1 MEFFLLGSLL
11 VCPAARSEVRVPA
24 GKQRVLLAVLLLH
37 SNHVVSADVLVEAL
51 WGTEPP
57 PSARAAMRNY
67 VKRLRNVLD
76 DPGHDLIRS
85 VPGGYLIRVRAGD
98 LDVTRFEELERTGQ
112 EAAAAGD
119 WDHAADLL
127 RAALSLWRGE
137 ALEDARSEW
146 LAVRELPRLAEL
158 RLRALETRI
167 DLDLRL
173 GRCAEA
179 IAELWRLT
187 NVHPL
192 RERLYRLL
200 MLALCQDGRYAE
212 ALAVYQSARRVLIT
226 ELGTE
231 PGPDLRRLH
240 QRILTSDP
248 ALAGP
253 GPRHAALAS
262 VMLSEARGGLL
273 PPRQLPPAARHF
285 SGRSAELVALRRI
298 TDEPA
303 GAGWP
308 AIIAVTGAAGVGK
321 TALALRWAHEVAFRF
336 PDGQL
341 HADLRG
347 YDPGSP
353 VPPAEVLAR
362 FLRSLGVPGAEIPA
376 DQTERAARF
385 RSLLTGQRVLVVLD
399 NARSAE
405 HVRQLLPATP
415 GCAVVVTSR
424 DSLAGLVVRDGAQR
438 LDLDL
443 LPLTDAVHLLRSL
456 IGGRVDA
463 DPAAAQTL
471 AVECARLPLALCAAA
486 ELAAACP
493 AAPLAELVRQL
504 GDRHQRLDLLDGG
517 GDPRTALRAVFSW
530 SYQHLDGDSARAL
543 RLLGLHPGIDIEPY
557 AGAALM
563 GTTVAQARRLLTALA
578 RAHLIRPVGPARYAM
593 HDLLRV
599 YAAELAAGCDSDR
612 QEALRRLL
620 DHYVH
625 IASAAMEIASQAG
638 LSRMSGEPAPA
649 GPMPPVT
656 DPWAARAWL
665 DEQRAT
671 LARIAAFAATHGWTA
686 QAGRLAAV
694 MRYAVPARMTE

>member
-11 VCPAARSEVRVPA
+11 VCPAAKVEVRVPS

-51 WGTEPP
+51 WGSEPP

-85 VPGGYLIRVRAGD
+85 VPGGYLIRVPAGD

-173 GRCAEA
+173 GRRAEA

-187 NVHPL
+187 SVHPL

-231 PGPDLRRLH
+231 PGPDMRRLH

-253 GPRHAALAS
+253 GPRHAAPAS
-262 VMLSEARGGLL
+262 VTLSGARGGSL
-273 PPRQLPPAARHF
+273 PPRQLPQAARHF

-303 GAGWP
+303 GASWP

-321 TALALRWAHEVAFRF
+321 TALALRWAHELAFRF

-347 YDPGSP
+347 YDLGSP

-376 DQTERAARF
+376 DQIERAARF

-405 HVRQLLPATP
+405 HVRPLLPATP

-424 DSLAGLVVRDGAQR
+424 DSLAGLVVRDGARR

-463 DPAAAQTL
+463 DPAAAQML

-486 ELAAACP
+486 ELAAAYP

-563 GTTVAQARRLLTALA
+563 GTTVAQARRLLTVLA

-599 YAAELAAGCDSDR
+599 YAAELAVGCDSDR

-638 LSRMSGEPAPA
+638 LSRTSGEPAPA

>member
-11 VCPAARSEVRVPA
+11 VCPAAKAEVRVPP

-51 WGTEPP
+51 WGSEPP
-57 PSARAAMRNY
+57 PSARAATRNY
-67 VKRLRNVLD
+67 VKRLRKVLD
-76 DPGHDLIRS
+76 DAGHDLIRS
-85 VPGGYLIRVRAGD
+85 VPGGYLIRVPAGD
-98 LDVTRFEELERTGQ
+98 LDVTRFEELERAGQ

-173 GRCAEA
+173 GRRAEA

-248 ALAGP
+248 ALAAP
-253 GPRHAALAS
+253 GPHHAAPAA
-262 VMLSEARGGLL
+262 LSGARGGSL
-273 PPRQLPPAARHF
+273 PPQQLPPAARHF

-303 GAGWP
+303 GTGWP

-362 FLRSLGVPGAEIPA
+362 FLRSLGMPGAEIPA

-405 HVRQLLPATP
+405 HIRPLLPATP

-504 GDRHQRLDLLDGG
+504 SDRHQRLDLLDGG

-530 SYQHLDGDSARAL
+530 SYRHLDRDSARAL

-578 RAHLIRPVGPARYAM
+578 RAHLIRPVGPARYVM
-593 HDLLRV
+593 HDLLRM
-599 YAAELAAGCDSDR
+599 YAAELAIGCDSDR

-625 IASAAMEIASQAG
+625 VAPAAMEIASQAG
-638 LSRMSGEPAPA
+638 LSRMPAEPAPA
-649 GPMPPVT
+649 GPMPAVT
-656 DPWAARAWL
+656 DP
-665 DEQRAT
+665 
-671 LARIAAFAATHGWTA
+671 
-686 QAGRLAAV
+686 
-694 MRYAVPARMTE
+694 

>member
-11 VCPAARSEVRVPA
+11 VCPAAKAEVRVPP

-51 WGTEPP
+51 WGSEPP

-67 VKRLRNVLD
+67 VKRLRTVLD
-76 DPGHDLIRS
+76 DAGHDLIRS
-85 VPGGYLIRVRAGD
+85 VPGGYLIRVPAGD
-98 LDVTRFEELERTGQ
+98 LDVTRFEELERAGQ
-112 EAAAAGD
+112 GAAAAGD

-146 LAVRELPRLAEL
+146 LAARELPRLAEL
-158 RLRALETRI
+158 RLRALDTRI
-167 DLDLRL
+167 ELDLRL
-173 GRCAEA
+173 GRRAEA

-187 NVHPL
+187 NLHPL

-253 GPRHAALAS
+253 GPRHAAPAP
-262 VMLSEARGGLL
+262 VTLSEARGGAL
-273 PPRQLPPAARHF
+273 PPRQLPQAARHF
-285 SGRSAELVALRRI
+285 SGRSAELVVLRQI

-303 GAGWP
+303 GAGRP

-463 DPAAAQTL
+463 DPTAAQTL

-530 SYQHLDGDSARAL
+530 SYQHLDSDSARAL
-543 RLLGLHPGIDIEPY
+543 RLLGLHPGIDIEPH

-563 GTTVAQARRLLTALA
+563 GTTVAQARRLLSALA

-599 YAAELAAGCDSDR
+599 YAAELAVVCDSDR
-612 QEALRRLL
+612 QEATA
-620 DHYVH
+620 
-625 IASAAMEIASQAG
+625 ASARPLRPCRFG
-638 LSRMSGEPAPA
+638 GDGDRVP
-649 GPMPPVT
+649 
-656 DPWAARAWL
+656 
-665 DEQRAT
+665 
-671 LARIAAFAATHGWTA
+671 
-686 QAGRLAAV
+686 GRV
-694 MRYAVPARMTE
+694 VRDVW

>member
-11 VCPAARSEVRVPA
+11 VCPAAKAKVRVPS

-51 WGTEPP
+51 WGSEPP
-57 PSARAAMRNY
+57 PSARAATRNY
-67 VKRLRNVLD
+67 VKRLRKVLD
-76 DPGHDLIRS
+76 DAGHDLIRS
-85 VPGGYLIRVRAGD
+85 VPGGYLIRVPAGD
-98 LDVTRFEELERTGQ
+98 LDVTRFEELERAGQ

-146 LAVRELPRLAEL
+146 LAARELPRLAEL
-158 RLRALETRI
+158 RLRALDTRI
-167 DLDLRL
+167 ELDLRL
-173 GRCAEA
+173 GRRAEA

-187 NVHPL
+187 NLHPL

-253 GPRHAALAS
+253 GPRHAVPAP
-262 VMLSEARGGLL
+262 VTLSGARGGSL
-273 PPRQLPPAARHF
+273 PPRQLPQAARHF
-285 SGRSAELVALRRI
+285 SGRSAELVVLRQI
-298 TDEPA
+298 TDEVYDA
-303 GAGWP
+303 YHFT
-308 AIIAVTGAAGVGK
+308 IIAVTGAAGVGK

-405 HVRQLLPATP
+405 HVRPLLPATP

-493 AAPLAELVRQL
+493 AAPLAELARQL

-530 SYQHLDGDSARAL
+530 SYQHLDSDSARAL
-543 RLLGLHPGIDIEPY
+543 RLLGLHPGIDIEPH

-563 GTTVAQARRLLTALA
+563 GTTVAQARRLLSALA

-599 YAAELAAGCDSDR
+599 YAAELAVGCDSDR
-612 QEALRRLL
+612 QETTA
-620 DHYVH
+620 
-625 IASAAMEIASQAG
+625 ASARPLRPCRFG
-638 LSRMSGEPAPA
+638 GDGDRVPG
-649 GPMPPVT
+649 
-656 DPWAARAWL
+656 
-665 DEQRAT
+665 
-671 LARIAAFAATHGWTA
+671 RIVRDVW
-686 QAGRLAAV
+686 
-694 MRYAVPARMTE
+694 

>member
-11 VCPAARSEVRVPA
+11 VCPAARPEVRVPA

-51 WGTEPP
+51 WGSEPP
-57 PSARAAMRNY
+57 PAARAAMRNY
-67 VKRLRNVLD
+67 IKRLRNVLD

-85 VPGGYLIRVRAGD
+85 VPGGYLIRVPAGD

-119 WDHAADLL
+119 WEHAADLL

-173 GRCAEA
+173 GRRAEA

-240 QRILTSDP
+240 QRILISDP

-253 GPRHAALAS
+253 DPHHAAPAP
-262 VMLSEARGGLL
+262 VTLSGARGCSL

-308 AIIAVTGAAGVGK
+308 AIIAVTGAPGVGK

-336 PDGQL
+336 PEGQL

-347 YDPGSP
+347 YDLGSP

-405 HVRQLLPATP
+405 HVRPLLPATP

-530 SYQHLDGDSARAL
+530 SYRHLDGDSARAL
-543 RLLGLHPGIDIEPY
+543 RLLGLHPGIDIEPH

-563 GTTVAQARRLLTALA
+563 GTTVAQARRLLAALA

-599 YAAELAAGCDSDR
+599 YAAELAVGCDSDR

-671 LARIAAFAATHGWTA
+671 LARIATFAATHGWTA

>member
-1 MEFFLLGSLL
+1 
-11 VCPAARSEVRVPA
+11 
-24 GKQRVLLAVLLLH
+24 
-37 SNHVVSADVLVEAL
+37 
-51 WGTEPP
+51 
-57 PSARAAMRNY
+57 
-67 VKRLRNVLD
+67 
-76 DPGHDLIRS
+76 
-85 VPGGYLIRVRAGD
+85 
-98 LDVTRFEELERTGQ
+98 
-112 EAAAAGD
+112 
-119 WDHAADLL
+119 
-127 RAALSLWRGE
+127 
-137 ALEDARSEW
+137 
-146 LAVRELPRLAEL
+146 
-158 RLRALETRI
+158 
-167 DLDLRL
+167 
-173 GRCAEA
+173 
-179 IAELWRLT
+179 
-187 NVHPL
+187 
-192 RERLYRLL
+192 
-200 MLALCQDGRYAE
+200 
-212 ALAVYQSARRVLIT
+212 
-226 ELGTE
+226 
-231 PGPDLRRLH
+231 
-240 QRILTSDP
+240 
-248 ALAGP
+248 
-253 GPRHAALAS
+253 
-262 VMLSEARGGLL
+262 
-273 PPRQLPPAARHF
+273 
-285 SGRSAELVALRRI
+285 
-298 TDEPA
+298 
-303 GAGWP
+303 
-308 AIIAVTGAAGVGK
+308 
-321 TALALRWAHEVAFRF
+321 
-336 PDGQL
+336 
-341 HADLRG
+341 
-347 YDPGSP
+347 

-599 YAAELAAGCDSDR
+599 YAAELAVGCDSDR

>member
-11 VCPAARSEVRVPA
+11 VCPAAKAEVRVPP
-24 GKQRVLLAVLLLH
+24 GKQRVLLAVLLLQ

-51 WGTEPP
+51 WGSEPP

-67 VKRLRNVLD
+67 VKRLRTVLD
-76 DPGHDLIRS
+76 DAGHDLIRS
-85 VPGGYLIRVRAGD
+85 VPGGYLIRVPAGD
-98 LDVTRFEELERTGQ
+98 LDVTRFGELERAGQ
-112 EAAAAGD
+112 GAAAADD

-146 LAVRELPRLAEL
+146 LAARELPRLAEL

-173 GRCAEA
+173 GRRAEA

-187 NVHPL
+187 NLHPL

-253 GPRHAALAS
+253 GPRHAAP
-262 VMLSEARGGLL
+262 VTLSGARGGAL
-273 PPRQLPPAARHF
+273 PPRQLPRAARHF
-285 SGRSAELVALRRI
+285 SGRSAELVVLRQI

-303 GAGWP
+303 GAGRP
-308 AIIAVTGAAGVGK
+308 AVIAVTGAAGVGK

-341 HADLRG
+341 HTDLRG
-347 YDPGSP
+347 YDLDSP

-405 HVRQLLPATP
+405 HVRPLLPATP

-530 SYQHLDGDSARAL
+530 SYQHLDSDSARAL
-543 RLLGLHPGIDIEPY
+543 RLLGLH
-557 AGAALM
+557 
-563 GTTVAQARRLLTALA
+563 
-578 RAHLIRPVGPARYAM
+578 
-593 HDLLRV
+593 
-599 YAAELAAGCDSDR
+599 
-612 QEALRRLL
+612 
-620 DHYVH
+620 
-625 IASAAMEIASQAG
+625 
-638 LSRMSGEPAPA
+638 
-649 GPMPPVT
+649 
-656 DPWAARAWL
+656 
-665 DEQRAT
+665 
-671 LARIAAFAATHGWTA
+671 
-686 QAGRLAAV
+686 
-694 MRYAVPARMTE
+694 

>member
-11 VCPAARSEVRVPA
+11 VCPAAKAEVRVPP

-51 WGTEPP
+51 WGSEPP

-67 VKRLRNVLD
+67 VKRLRKVLD
-76 DPGHDLIRS
+76 DAGHDLIRS
-85 VPGGYLIRVRAGD
+85 VPGGYLIRVPAGD
-98 LDVTRFEELERTGQ
+98 LDVTRFEELERAGQ

-173 GRCAEA
+173 GRRAEA

-253 GPRHAALAS
+253 GPRHAAPAP
-262 VMLSEARGGLL
+262 VTLSGARGGSL

-285 SGRSAELVALRRI
+285 SGRSAELVALRQM

-376 DQTERAARF
+376 DQTERAARY

-463 DPAAAQTL
+463 EPAAAQTL

-504 GDRHQRLDLLDGG
+504 SDRHQRLDLLDGG

-530 SYQHLDGDSARAL
+530 SYQHLDGESARAL

-593 HDLLRV
+593 HDLLRM
-599 YAAELAAGCDSDR
+599 YAAELAVGCDSDH

-620 DHYVH
+620 DHHVH
-625 IASAAMEIASQAG
+625 VASATMEIASQAG
-638 LSRMSGEPAPA
+638 LSRMSGEPALA

-656 DPWAARAWL
+656 DP
-665 DEQRAT
+665 
-671 LARIAAFAATHGWTA
+671 
-686 QAGRLAAV
+686 
-694 MRYAVPARMTE
+694 

>member
-11 VCPAARSEVRVPA
+11 VCPAAKAEVRVPP
-24 GKQRVLLAVLLLH
+24 GKQRVLLAVLLLY

-51 WGTEPP
+51 WGSEPP

-67 VKRLRNVLD
+67 VKRLRKVLD
-76 DPGHDLIRS
+76 DAGHDLIRS
-85 VPGGYLIRVRAGD
+85 VSGGYLIRVPAGD
-98 LDVTRFEELERTGQ
+98 LDVTRFEELERAGQ
-112 EAAAAGD
+112 GAAAAGD

-173 GRCAEA
+173 GRRAEA

-187 NVHPL
+187 NLHPL

-253 GPRHAALAS
+253 GPRHAAP
-262 VMLSEARGGLL
+262 VTLSGARGGAL
-273 PPRQLPPAARHF
+273 PPRQLPQAARHF
-285 SGRSAELVALRRI
+285 SGRSAELVVLRQI

-303 GAGWP
+303 DAGRP
-308 AIIAVTGAAGVGK
+308 AVIAVTGAAGVGK

-405 HVRQLLPATP
+405 HVRPLLPATP

-486 ELAAACP
+486 ELAAGCP

-530 SYQHLDGDSARAL
+530 SYQHLDSDSARAL

-563 GTTVAQARRLLTALA
+563 GTTVAQARRLLSALA

-599 YAAELAAGCDSDR
+599 YAAELAVGCDSGR
-612 QEALRRLL
+612 QEATA
-620 DHYVH
+620 
-625 IASAAMEIASQAG
+625 ASARPLRPCRFG
-638 LSRMSGEPAPA
+638 GDGDRVP
-649 GPMPPVT
+649 
-656 DPWAARAWL
+656 
-665 DEQRAT
+665 
-671 LARIAAFAATHGWTA
+671 
-686 QAGRLAAV
+686 GRV
-694 MRYAVPARMTE
+694 VRDVW

>member
-1 MEFFLLGSLL
+1 M
-11 VCPAARSEVRVPA
+11 
-24 GKQRVLLAVLLLH
+24 
-37 SNHVVSADVLVEAL
+37 
-51 WGTEPP
+51 
-57 PSARAAMRNY
+57 
-67 VKRLRNVLD
+67 
-76 DPGHDLIRS
+76 
-85 VPGGYLIRVRAGD
+85 
-98 LDVTRFEELERTGQ
+98 TRFEELERTGQ

-212 ALAVYQSARRVLIT
+212 
-226 ELGTE
+226 
-231 PGPDLRRLH
+231 
-240 QRILTSDP
+240 
-248 ALAGP
+248 
-253 GPRHAALAS
+253 
-262 VMLSEARGGLL
+262 
-273 PPRQLPPAARHF
+273 
-285 SGRSAELVALRRI
+285 LVALRRI

-321 TALALRWAHEVAFRF
+321 TALTLRWAHEVAFRF

-599 YAAELAAGCDSDR
+599 YAAELAVGCDSDR

>member
-11 VCPAARSEVRVPA
+11 VCPAAKAEVRVPP

-51 WGTEPP
+51 WGSEPP

-85 VPGGYLIRVRAGD
+85 VPGGYLIRVPAGD
-98 LDVTRFEELERTGQ
+98 LDVTRFEELERAGQ

-173 GRCAEA
+173 GRRAEA

-192 RERLYRLL
+192 REGLYRLL

-231 PGPDLRRLH
+231 PGPDLGRLH
-240 QRILTSDP
+240 QRILISDP

-253 GPRHAALAS
+253 DPPHAAPAP
-262 VMLSEARGGLL
+262 VTLSGARGGSL

-362 FLRSLGVPGAEIPA
+362 FLRSLGVPDAEIPA

-405 HVRQLLPATP
+405 HVRPLLPATP

-463 DPAAAQTL
+463 DPAAARTL
-471 AVECARLPLALCAAA
+471 AVECAQLPLALCAAA

-530 SYQHLDGDSARAL
+530 SYQHLDGDSARAF
-543 RLLGLHPGIDIEPY
+543 RLLGLHPGTDIDPC

-563 GTTVAQARRLLTALA
+563 GTTVAQAGRLLTALA

-593 HDLLRV
+593 HDLLRL
-599 YAAELAAGCDSDR
+599 YAAELAVGGDSDR

-625 IASAAMEIASQAG
+625 VASAAMEIVSQAG

-656 DPWAARAWL
+656 DPWAAHAWL

-686 QAGRLAAV
+686 QAGRLAVV